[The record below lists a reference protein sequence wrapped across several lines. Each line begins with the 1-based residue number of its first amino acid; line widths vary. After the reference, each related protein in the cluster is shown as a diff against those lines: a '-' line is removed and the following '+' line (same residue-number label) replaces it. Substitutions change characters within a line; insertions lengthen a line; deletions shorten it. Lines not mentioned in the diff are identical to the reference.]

1 VILWTACEG
10 FGLQSMPALLV
21 SPLLVVPLEFPYFY
35 YFQAAEATLRV
46 AEAWSGEGLHHRA

>member
-46 AEAWSGEGLHHRA
+46 AEA